1 MTANPLLVAQLS
13 ALKAQGMSA
22 SAAAAALVGAGSRS
36 RETRSAA
43 GTEGGK
49 APFGTAAARTRIG
62 ASDLSL
68 ALAATFAG
76 GLSPAELAGII
87 HEQYPNLP
95 AVEVARAV
103 QAGLPS
109 TSKADMYAA
118 LTGCGFSAGDAQAAV
133 DTLYPAPPAPTPT
146 PPVPVN
152 VTVRANQPWQA
163 SGVTLLSGQKAA
175 IAVTG
180 GSWTASPQA
189 GMCGA
194 GGSRFVAKPGY
205 TLPGAREG
213 ALIGRVGSNP
223 PFLVGPAANA
233 PDGQAGMLSLCIN
246 DDLERRYGSGLA
258 DNRGELNVTVTLTGP
273 ASA

>member
-1 MTANPLLVAQLS
+1 MLVEQLS
-13 ALKAQGMSA
+13 AFKAEGMSA

-43 GTEGGK
+43 GTEGK
-49 APFGTAAARTRIG
+49 APFETAAARTRIG

-68 ALAATFAG
+68 ALAATFEG
-76 GLSPAELAGII
+76 GLSPAELARII
-87 HEQYPNLP
+87 HEQYPNLA

-109 TSKADMYAA
+109 TFKADMYAA

-133 DTLYPAPPAPTPT
+133 DTLYPAPPAPTPI

-152 VTVRANQPWQA
+152 VTVQANQPWQA
-163 SGVTLLSGQKAA
+163 SGVTLFSGQKAA
-175 IAVTG
+175 IVVSG
-180 GSWTASPQA
+180 GSWTANPQT

-194 GGSRFVAKPGY
+194 GGSGYVAKPGY

-233 PDGQAGMLSLCIN
+233 PDGQTGMLSLCIN
-246 DDLERRYGSGLA
+246 DDIERRYGSGLS
-258 DNRGELNVTVTLTGP
+258 DNRGALNVTVTLTGP
-273 ASA
+273 ASF